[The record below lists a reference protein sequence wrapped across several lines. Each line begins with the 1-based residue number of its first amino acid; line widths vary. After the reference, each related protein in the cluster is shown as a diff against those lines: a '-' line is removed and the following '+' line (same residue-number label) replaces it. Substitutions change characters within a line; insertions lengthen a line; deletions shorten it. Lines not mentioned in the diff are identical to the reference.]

1 MLHSPGRL
9 PMLDD
14 LRRPGFIIKLKR
26 TIIMTQLNQIVAVEK
41 GVKARTT
48 REITD
53 VYHQLKRSA
62 DFTGLHRVYQPLDD
76 DSMERLPEE
85 SKRVQAKVAEQLG
98 KAADALSTL
107 FDVVATKETGNM
119 SAAAD
124 VVVDGTTIIEKA
136 PVPLLLFL
144 EKQITDWRTE
154 LRAVPVLDAAEAWQ
168 VVETDEGV
176 FRTQPVGTMRSKK
189 VPRNHVKVEATDR
202 HPAQVEV
209 YYEDIPVGRWS
220 TTKLSGAV
228 PVKDRDEWIK
238 RADSLLDALK
248 QAREKANSTEV
259 QQVKIGDAV
268 FSHLLE

>member
-1 MLHSPGRL
+1 
-9 PMLDD
+9 
-14 LRRPGFIIKLKR
+14 
-26 TIIMTQLNQIVAVEK
+26 MTQLNQIVAVEK

-53 VYHQLKRSA
+53 VYRQLGRGA
-62 DFTGLHRVYQPLDD
+62 DFSGLHRVYRPIDD
-76 DSMERLPEE
+76 ESAERLPEE
-85 SKRVQAKVAEQLG
+85 SKRVQAKVHEQLG
-98 KAADALSTL
+98 KAGDALSAL

-124 VVVDGTTIIEKA
+124 VTVDGTVIIAGA

-154 LRAVPVLDAAEAWQ
+154 LRAVPVLDTAEAWQ
-168 VVETDEGV
+168 ISATEEGIFRTEPVETV
-176 FRTQPVGTMRSKK
+176 RSKK
-189 VPRNHVKVEATDR
+189 VPRNHVKAEATDR

-209 YYEDIPVGRWS
+209 YFEDIPVGRWT

-228 PVKDRDEWIK
+228 PVVVRDEWIK
-238 RADSLLDALK
+238 RADKLLDALK

-268 FSHLLE
+268 FSYLLE